1 MSVNLQ
7 KSVDRLPAPPAMLAL
22 LPSPTAR
29 SAAMGMSIKIGKLV
43 DAPLCPKGLVL
54 MCGETGRNTAQLS
67 SWAAQMRAQVMVV
80 QKSSIDMNWIEKY
93 VNRLDF
99 MVVDADH
106 LGNSGAT
113 VDLCLQIRRSLP
125 KLPLVL
131 LSSMVRAHD
140 FTSERMMACDVTL
153 KSPLMHSALTI
164 GIQAAYQNNR
174 HYQHTLGRPQ
184 E

>member
-7 KSVDRLPAPPAMLAL
+7 KSVDCLPADPAMLAL

-29 SAAMGMSIKIGKLV
+29 SAAMGMSIKSGKSV

-54 MCGETGRNTAQLS
+54 ICGDYGGKTAELDTWAERMC
-67 SWAAQMRAQVMVV
+67 AQVMVV
-80 QKSSIDMNWIEKY
+80 QKSSIYMTWLQKY
-93 VNRLDF
+93 APRLDF

-106 LGNSGAT
+106 LGNSSAT
-113 VDLCLQIRRSLP
+113 IELCLQIRRSLP

-131 LSSMVRAHD
+131 LSSAVRTHD
-140 FTSERMMACDVTL
+140 FSSERMQACDVTL
-153 KSPLMHSALTI
+153 KPPLLHSALSI

-174 HYQHTLGRPQ
+174 HYQQTLGFPP